1 VILREGSNGF
11 TCMPGNPNVVG
22 EPPMGVDAASMQW
35 FADAKAHKP
44 KPTNTVPGITYMLAG
59 WTCLPGFPGAAHD
72 EPGCFDQVFLQFIK
86 ETSAGRT
93 PNVQR
98 VGISYMD
105 GGKWVPNKSHC
116 DGKWQ

>member
-1 VILREGSNGF
+1 
-11 TCMPGNPNVVG
+11 
-22 EPPMGVDAASMQW
+22 MGVDAASMQW

-59 WTCLPGFPGAAHD
+59 WTCLPDFPGAAHD

-105 GGKWVPNKSHC
+105 GANGYRTSRTAMGSGNEFHVGPHVMIIGLDRKTMQTLN
-116 DGKWQ
+116 